1 MTKIIPVCQL
11 YSQSRTQGGPT
22 ITFDSIA
29 QRLSGQHGPLT
40 DRLRNA
46 LTAVIE
52 DGIIAPG
59 ESLPSER
66 EFAAK
71 LDISRS
77 TVRTCLRDL
86 ADMGLVRTRPGA
98 GTTVIGGIPKALTR
112 LSGFSEDMRL
122 RGLLPSSKVL
132 ELVVG
137 PVPSDTAFRTGLPM
151 ETQTLTLVR
160 LRLAG
165 GEALSYERAVVP
177 VACVGEDYD
186 GSGSL
191 YERMDENDARPRRT
205 LQQMEAIEASVEIAG
220 HLGIA
225 EGAAVLKIGQ
235 VGYGADGTA
244 VEDAISWYRGDR
256 YRYVG
261 EIKG

>member
-1 MTKIIPVCQL
+1 M
-11 YSQSRTQGGPT
+11 

-29 QRLSGQHGPLT
+29 QRLAVQHGPLA

-46 LTAVIE
+46 LAGVIE
-52 DGIIAPG
+52 DGTIVPG
-59 ESLPSER
+59 EALPSER
-66 EFAAK
+66 ELAAK

-77 TVRTCLRDL
+77 TVRTCLKDL
-86 ADMGLVRTRPGA
+86 AEVGLVQTRPGA
-98 GTTVIGGIPKALTR
+98 GTVVTGRIPKALSR
-112 LSGFSEDMRL
+112 LSGFTEDMRL
-122 RGLLPSSKVL
+122 RGLLPSSQVL

-137 PVPSDTAFRTGLPM
+137 QVPAETAFRTGLPL
-151 ETQTLTLVR
+151 ETRTLTLAR

-165 GEALSYERAVVP
+165 GEAFSYERAVVP
-177 VACVGEDYD
+177 VASVGEDYD

-191 YERMDENDARPRRT
+191 YERMDEKGARPRRI
-205 LQQMEAIEASVEIAG
+205 LQQLEAVEASAEIAG

-225 EGAAVLKIGQ
+225 VGAAVLKIAQ
-235 VGYGADGTA
+235 VGYDADGSA